1 MIFLFQLLIK
11 FLKLDISFFIEEY
24 IDENLDL
31 ISSDESNLPKK
42 GYLVRLASFLSKM
55 LFNSNFFDTTS
66 KYRDC
71 DYILA
76 CNSENEFLSTNFLFS
91 DKKKPLLLG
100 EFPRKHSFMSFLI
113 GFILVPIIFYKVL
126 NSENLNVRKSLH
138 FTLDQLMIA
147 SGLFFTYSFI
157 LKDKNFKSI
166 IISNHMHPASRV
178 ILFLAKTNNI
188 KTVYIEHTLLIE
200 NWPSIDCDFFLLCGN
215 RSLEKLK
222 KINENLEYDYLLVG
236 SPKLDF
242 FEVKSEIK
250 RLKEI
255 SICLSPGFNNKI
267 LSNLVHDLKSHFS
280 HSKIS
285 IRPHP
290 AIRISY
296 LKPLEELEES
306 GVSIIHPK
314 KESIESFFSR
324 NDLIISADS
333 GIFFEAGYLG
343 IYSLKYKMSE
353 SQRDVY
359 NAKDSGINVFENT
372 QNLISEI
379 NKLLKDSKAQRNS
392 FGYFYDTLNSKF
404 EGKSG
409 KLALNFL
416 RKKNL
421 I

>member
-1 MIFLFQLLIK
+1 MIFLFQLFIK

-24 IDENLDL
+24 INENLAL
-31 ISSDESNLPKK
+31 ISSHESNLPKK

-55 LFNSNFFDTTS
+55 LFNSNFFDKTPRFKDS
-66 KYRDC
+66 DC
-71 DYILA
+71 ILA
-76 CNSENEFLSTNFLFS
+76 CNSENEFLSSNFLFS
-91 DKKKPLLLG
+91 EERKPLLLG
-100 EFPRKHSFMSFLI
+100 EYPKKHSFMSFFI
-113 GFILVPIIFYKVL
+113 GFFLIPIIFYKVL
-126 NSENLNVRKSLH
+126 NSENLNMRKSLSL
-138 FTLDQLMIA
+138 TLDQLMIA
-147 SGLFFTYSFI
+147 SGLFFTYSYI
-157 LKDKNFKSI
+157 LKDKNFKSL

-178 ILFLAKTNNI
+178 MLFLAKTHNI
-188 KTVYIEHTLLIE
+188 KTVYLEHTQLIE
-200 NWPSIDCDFFLLCGN
+200 NWPSIDCDFFLLSGK

-222 KINENLEYDYLLVG
+222 KINENLEYEYFLVG

-242 FEVKSEIK
+242 FEVKREIK
-250 RLKEI
+250 KLREI
-255 SICLSPGFNNKI
+255 SICLSPGFNIKI
-267 LSNLVHDLKSHFS
+267 LSNLVYDLKSHFS

-290 AIRISY
+290 AIRKSY
-296 LKPLEELEES
+296 LKPLEELCRS
-306 GVSIIHPK
+306 GISIIHPK
-314 KESIESFFSR
+314 TENIESFFRR

-359 NAKDSGINVFENT
+359 NAKDSGINIFENT
-372 QNLISEI
+372 QSLISEI
-379 NKLLKDSKAQRNS
+379 NKLLKDSEDQRNS
-392 FGYFYDTLNSKF
+392 FGYFYDTLYSKF

-421 I
+421 V